1 MGRGKEMKRIND
13 EEIQQWIDKCPEH
26 DHELLHSDADGIV
39 LCIRFPNEP
48 DEEEKLDEKN

>member
-1 MGRGKEMKRIND
+1 MKRIND